1 VRYQALDGW
10 RGIAA
15 LAVAVF
21 HLNVLHHAYSWPLV
35 RHAYLF
41 VDFFFVLSGFIIA
54 HAYANQLGDRWAAI
68 TFAVRRFGR
77 VWPLHAAVLLAYIA
91 LECLRWGYA
100 AAIGQS
106 AKVRLFDAGGPV
118 PLADLPAQI
127 TLTNGLG
134 ILSSLSWNL
143 PSWSISAEFW
153 TYLVFAT
160 VTVMLPGNRLR
171 LLAGFAAASALALV
185 MYSPD
190 GIDATCNLGFFRCV
204 YGFSLGVLVR
214 EVCVTWRPPATQVL
228 AAAELAA
235 CAATL
240 LFVTFAGKGA
250 LSFIAPLVFAVSVYV
265 FSFEAGALSRLLKTA
280 GVQALGRWSY
290 SIYMVH
296 ALVIAIVDLAAMVLQ
311 RPVFGHDIRMT
322 LANGSHVI
330 GVLPP
335 LALDFLMLAYLA
347 VVIALARLTF
357 MYIEE
362 PHRRW
367 FHGKSAV
374 IAAMAKPQAALK
386 SLKTSG
392 CSQFN

>member
-1 VRYQALDGW
+1 
-10 RGIAA
+10 
-15 LAVAVF
+15 VAVF
-21 HLNVLHHAYSWPLV
+21 HLNVLHHAYAWPVV

-54 HAYANQLGDRWAAI
+54 HAYANQLANRWAAI

-91 LECLRWGYA
+91 LEFLRWGYA

-106 AKVRLFDAGGPV
+106 SKVRLFDAVGPV
-118 PLADLPAQI
+118 PLADLSAHI

-160 VTVMLPGNRLR
+160 VAVMLPRQRLR
-171 LLAGFAAASALALV
+171 VLSGLAVVSAAVLV
-185 MYSPD
+185 MRAPD
-190 GIDATCNLGFFRCV
+190 GIDATCNLGFFRCI

-214 EVCVTWRPPATQVL
+214 EACITWRAPTVKTL
-228 AAAELAA
+228 AAAEFMA

-240 LFVTFAGKGA
+240 LFVTFAGKGL
-250 LSFIAPLVFAVSVYV
+250 LSFIAPLVFAVAVYV
-265 FSFEAGALSRLLKTA
+265 FSFEAGVISRWLKMA
-280 GVQALGRWSY
+280 WSQALGRWSY

-296 ALVIAIVDLAAMVLQ
+296 ALIVAIIDLAAMALQ

-330 GVLPP
+330 GGLPP
-335 LALDFLMLAYLA
+335 LALDLLLVVYLA
-347 VVIALARLTF
+347 LIVFVARLTF
-357 MYIEE
+357 NYVEE
-362 PHRRW
+362 PCRRW
-367 FHGKSAV
+367 FHGKSADM
-374 IAAMAKPQAALK
+374 AAMAKRQA
-386 SLKTSG
+386 SLRTSG
-392 CSQFN
+392 LPRGIA